1 MKHLEVYIRNEKATP
16 PSRSKST
23 DAGLDLVSS
32 EDIFIELGSTRVV
45 KTGIAVKVP
54 EGFVG
59 KIEDRSGLASKG
71 LRTGAGVIDAGYN
84 GEVGVVIHNL
94 TSELAK
100 DPVLLRPGYQIR
112 RGDRIAQLLLYK
124 VETPE
129 VVVVDAAWESERGSS
144 GFGSSGR

>member
-1 MKHLEVYIRNEKATP
+1 MKHLEVYIQNEKATP

-23 DAGLDLVSS
+23 DAGLDLVAA
-32 EDIFIELGSTRVV
+32 EDVFIELGSTRIVN
-45 KTGIAVKVP
+45 TGIAVKVP

-71 LRTGAGVIDAGYN
+71 LRTGAGVIDPGYN

-94 TSELAK
+94 TSELTR

-129 VVVVDAAWESERGSS
+129 VVVVNATWESERGSN